1 MIDRYAREAM
11 KDIWSDDGKY
21 DRWLA
26 VEIAACEAW
35 TRMGT
40 IPEEDMAAHPQGDVG
55 PRQAR

>member
-11 KDIWSDDGKY
+11 KDIWSDNGKY

-40 IPEEDMAAHPQGDVG
+40 IPEEDMALIRKATWD